1 MRMSD
6 VSWEWVDYVQHHF
19 AQTSLSIL
27 VYKKV
32 RIKIHLY
39 TLPVKMT
46 KYKKTFRSTFGA
58 LSNI

>member
-6 VSWEWVDYVQHHF
+6 VSWEPVDYVQHHF
-19 AQTSLSIL
+19 AQTSLSVL

-39 TLPVKMT
+39 TLPVKIT
-46 KYKKTFRSTFGA
+46 K
-58 LSNI
+58 